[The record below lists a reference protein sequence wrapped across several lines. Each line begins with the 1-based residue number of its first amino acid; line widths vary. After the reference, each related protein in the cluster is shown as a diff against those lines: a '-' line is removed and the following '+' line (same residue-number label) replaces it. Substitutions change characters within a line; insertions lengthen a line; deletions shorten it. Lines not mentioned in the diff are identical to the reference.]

1 MPLCPRLP
9 RAGQDDPP
17 ALGSLRNPWEGLL
30 QPQTPAGP
38 LGSRASTSWA
48 AQALPTALRLP
59 PVPSS
64 DSLLCKGSCF
74 GLGFRILRLW
84 SLKKLTGEL
93 KIELLLGRNSMYPK
107 WPPENSFPKW
117 NLGFLSWCHLDKNW
131 LLQVMRSSWTP
142 DGGRCRECPEFC

>member
-1 MPLCPRLP
+1 MCLCVPGFPVQGRTILLPLAASEILGKGCSSPRHQQGLWGAGQALHGQLRLCP
-9 RAGQDDPP
+9 
-17 ALGSLRNPWEGLL
+17 
-30 QPQTPAGP
+30 
-38 LGSRASTSWA
+38 
-48 AQALPTALRLP
+48 LRLP

-93 KIELLLGRNSMYPK
+93 KIELLLGRNSVYPK